1 MKTSTLDRTGVSPQM
16 VDLIA
21 RLVDLIPWPLRRS
34 AMGDVTLSIL
44 EGRPRVAEN
53 VFGWNRGSVQLGMHE
68 SRSGIRCVNDL
79 SRRRKPKA
87 EEKNPRLLGDIVEI
101 MDPQSQAEG
110 HLRTTLLYT
119 NMTAKVVYEALLQ
132 KGWSAE
138 ELPNRRTISN
148 ILNRHD
154 YRLRRVVK
162 TQVEKKRRIP
172 TPSSRTCGESM
183 PRPM

>member
-1 MKTSTLDRTGVSPQM
+1 MKTSTLDRKGVSPQM

-34 AMGDVTLSIL
+34 AMGDVTLSLL

-53 VFGWNRGSVQLGMHE
+53 VFGWNRGSVELGMHE
-68 SRSGIRCVNDL
+68 SGSGILCVNDL
-79 SRRRKPKA
+79 SGRRKPRA

-119 NMTAKVVYEALLQ
+119 NLTAKVVHEALLQ
-132 KGWSAE
+132 KGWTEE
-138 ELPNRRTISN
+138 ELPSRRTISN

-154 YRLRRVVK
+154 YRLRTVAK

-172 TPSSRTCGESM
+172 TLSSRMSGK
-183 PRPM
+183 